1 MGNTATLNGHR
12 KGVVGVNI
20 NPTQEEILDV
30 EKMESTITLDDSTKE
45 KILSVHKKRITKR
58 EIGNANLKAKIE
70 STELQQK
77 LEAAKV
83 GTLNNALLEQK
94 KQILKLLNASF
105 FGTII
110 FIFLMPLGLS
120 FSTGY
125 SIGTMSERFA
135 NSFTPAFLIGTFS
148 TGLFEMLMINLVL
161 SFAHKGANRAMYS
174 SMIVIAI
181 ITGIEIYKRGID
193 SLALTDLAR
202 FVGNLFLVPTIK
214 VVASKIR
221 DAAENASKTK
231 INKKNFDRL
240 PEETQKFLIDLCLDL
255 SEQQVKFNSIPE
267 KVETFFDKN
276 TGLTKTRKIK
286 TTDFKINR
294 PNFKEVSNANYITEH
309 SLRKLCVKYGVYN
322 TTCFRAIPSKG
333 KGKGKKKNVNQNPNP
348 EIKQSVNEHPENN

>member
-1 MGNTATLNGHR
+1 MSNATLNGHR

-135 NSFTPAFLIGTFS
+135 NS
-148 TGLFEMLMINLVL
+148 
-161 SFAHKGANRAMYS
+161 
-174 SMIVIAI
+174 
-181 ITGIEIYKRGID
+181 
-193 SLALTDLAR
+193 
-202 FVGNLFLVPTIK
+202 
-214 VVASKIR
+214 
-221 DAAENASKTK
+221 
-231 INKKNFDRL
+231 
-240 PEETQKFLIDLCLDL
+240 
-255 SEQQVKFNSIPE
+255 
-267 KVETFFDKN
+267 
-276 TGLTKTRKIK
+276 
-286 TTDFKINR
+286 
-294 PNFKEVSNANYITEH
+294 SN
-309 SLRKLCVKYGVYN
+309 
-322 TTCFRAIPSKG
+322 
-333 KGKGKKKNVNQNPNP
+333 
-348 EIKQSVNEHPENN
+348 